1 MLRVVLLLYS
11 KQKAVQT
18 SEVKCLETIEYS
30 GNHSEDDQ
38 DDDNHHHDHDDD
50 DIISHKNS
58 TEKR

>member
-1 MLRVVLLLYS
+1 MLLYS